1 MITRALF
8 VRSSSSSR
16 GSSVESMPCVDER
29 HAMFARAACHRQVR
43 MGTLCQRV
51 IDASGS
57 IESGRGRAS
66 RAFPLSPSNRRSV
79 EPVPPFGTSRATQP
93 KMLTSR
99 RAVFLVAAAAILSGV
114 VMPRAALAQ
123 QCAVSQVG
131 QLCAGGAGACVQS
144 TCTSYDAG
152 VSQDEPCAFCEP
164 VACPV
169 AQVGQPCEAGTC
181 TQATCTTSDDAGN
194 AVRQTC
200 AVCTTSPADSCSQA
214 QSGQACDGGGVCTSS
229 AIRALGPAG
238 LPPPA
243 ELYYPVWLCV
253 VTPEAGPCCVDAGV
267 TLGLSPGDGSAPS
280 KSSVGSNSAGSGCDL
295 SAGDANSSTPHLG
308 LLFGGLVAAVA
319 RRRNRVFQLG

>member
-1 MITRALF
+1 VDGRALG
-8 VRSSSSSR
+8 V
-16 GSSVESMPCVDER
+16 G
-29 HAMFARAACHRQVR
+29 ARQVR
-43 MGTLCQRV
+43 TGTLCQGV

-57 IESGRGRAS
+57 IESGRGRAA
-66 RAFPLSPSNRRSV
+66 RAFPQSLSNGRSV
-79 EPVPPFGTSRATQP
+79 ERAPPSGTSRATQP
-93 KMLTSR
+93 KMPMSPR
-99 RAVFLVAAAAILSGV
+99 AAVFLVAASPILSGV

-131 QLCAGGAGACVQS
+131 QLCAGGAGACVQ

-164 VACPV
+164 LACSV

-200 AVCTTSPADSCSQA
+200 AVCTTPLADSCSEA
-214 QSGQACDGGGVCTSS
+214 QSGQACDGGGVCTAS

-253 VTPEAGPCCVDAGV
+253 VTPEAGPCCVDAGA
-267 TLGLSPGDGSAPS
+267 TLGLPPGDGAAPS

-295 SAGDANSSTPHLG
+295 SAGDANSSTPYLG
-308 LLFGGLVAAVA
+308 LVFGGLVAAVA
-319 RRRNRVFQLG
+319 RRRNRLWPN